1 MYNLQSS
8 KQIICKR
15 PESLYLE
22 HILECLEVVLP
33 KPDSLPSENFLIRW
47 LLKEKV
53 VEKEVMTFLA
63 DFSKTELSV

>member
-1 MYNLQSS
+1 MGTHP
-8 KQIICKR
+8 IF
-15 PESLYLE
+15 ESDFDCLT
-22 HILECLEVVLP
+22 ECLEVVLP